1 MTSIQVEAPV
11 LRNEQITPD
20 IYRLTLE
27 APAITE
33 RSNPGQFVMVKGA
46 DNNGLPLLRRPF
58 SIHQSSSDGKLQ
70 ILFKKLGPGTSFLAR
85 KKAGEIL
92 SLVGPLGKGFSISD
106 LPEHVCVIGGGMGM
120 APLFYLTKQLLR
132 NPTTKNCQIKVL
144 LGATT
149 GHEINTIESD
159 FKNLGVEV
167 HVSTDDG
174 SAGHHGL
181 VTDLLA
187 SKLNQD
193 KKWSVLTCGPYP
205 MMNGVVEFCRRKAWP
220 CQVSMETLMA
230 CGISACLGC
239 AVQAAAQNNNPQEPY
254 LHVCKDGPVFRAEE
268 LEWI

>member
-1 MTSIQVEAPV
+1 MTSTQVEAPV
-11 LRNEQITPD
+11 LRNEQIAPD

-33 RSNPGQFVMVKGA
+33 LSCPGQFIMVKGA

-70 ILFKKLGPGTSFLAR
+70 ILFKKLGPGTRFLAR
-85 KKAGEIL
+85 KEEGELL
-92 SLVGPLGKGFSISD
+92 SLVGPLGKGFAISD
-106 LPEHVCVIGGGMGM
+106 LTENICVIGGGMGM
-120 APLFYLTKQLLR
+120 APLFYLTEELLR
-132 NPTTKNCQIKVL
+132 SPAKNCQIKVL
-144 LGATT
+144 LGSTT
-149 GHEINTIESD
+149 AHEIGSIDID
-159 FKNLGVEV
+159 FENLGVEV

-174 SAGHHGL
+174 SAGHQGF
-181 VTDLLA
+181 VTDLLS

-193 KKWSVLTCGPYP
+193 EKWSVLTCGPYP
-205 MMNGVVEFCRRKAWP
+205 MMKGVAAFCKNKDWP

-239 AVQAAAQNNNPQEPY
+239 AVQAAAQNSNPQEPY

-268 LEWI
+268 LEWL

>member
-1 MTSIQVEAPV
+1 MTSKQVEAPV

-33 RSNPGQFVMVKGA
+33 LSNPGQFVMVKGA
-46 DNNGLPLLRRPF
+46 DNKGLPLLRRPF
-58 SIHQSSSDGKLQ
+58 SIHQSSADGKLQ

-85 KKAGEIL
+85 KVAGEIL
-92 SLVGPLGKGFSISD
+92 SLVGPLGKGFSLSD
-106 LPEHVCVIGGGMGM
+106 LTKHICVIGGGMGM
-120 APLFYLTKQLLR
+120 APLFYLTEELLC
-132 NPTTKNCQIKVL
+132 NPAKSQQIKVL
-144 LGATT
+144 MGSTT
-149 GHEINTIESD
+149 GNEIRGIGND
-159 FKNLGVEV
+159 FKNLGAEV
-167 HVSTDDG
+167 HLATDDG
-174 SAGHHGL
+174 SAGHQGL

-193 KKWSVLTCGPYP
+193 EKWSVLTCGPYP
-205 MMNGVVEFCRRKAWP
+205 MMKGVVEFCRRKEWP